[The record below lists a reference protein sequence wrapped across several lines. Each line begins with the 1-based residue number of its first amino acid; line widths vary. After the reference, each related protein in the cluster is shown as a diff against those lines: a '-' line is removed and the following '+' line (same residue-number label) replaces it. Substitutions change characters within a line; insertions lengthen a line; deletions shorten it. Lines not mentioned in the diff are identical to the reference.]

1 MQFIQLPSGKI
12 INLDAVAFIQVGEKN
27 QDISLLRFTSGD
39 SLGLPNEPDGNAL
52 LKHIRTLPN
61 FSNPS

>member
-27 QDISLLRFTSGD
+27 QDITLLRFTSSD

-52 LKHIRTLPN
+52 LKYIRALPN
-61 FSNPS
+61 FGNPG

>member
-12 INLDAVAFIQVGEKN
+12 VNLDAVAFIQVGEKN
-27 QDISLLRFTSGD
+27 QDITLLRFTSSD

-52 LKHIRTLPN
+52 LKHIRALPD
-61 FSNPS
+61 FRNPG